1 MNYKRLQF
9 IAVILIVAVIGMVYA
24 KKMMNNSEQQD
35 AISHT
40 VTEILSQNW
49 DTRKIADTGLV
60 LFVPEKMKHIP
71 TKLDEN
77 AKETLDAYAAY
88 EYMTEPFMLKV
99 NHITA
104 KYELSSEKYA
114 EQLNGMIKS
123 SGDIRA
129 YESEVIPFADE
140 NLKGTFVKGEGFKGD
155 YPTALRSAILERGDQ
170 IWEITVV
177 YVSTNEQLA
186 EKAKEII
193 SSIQLQ

>member
-9 IAVILIVAVIGMVYA
+9 IAVILVVAVIGMVYA
-24 KKMMNNSEQQD
+24 KKMMNSSEQQD
-35 AISHT
+35 AISDT
-40 VTEILSQNW
+40 VTEILDQNW
-49 DTRKIADTGLV
+49 ETRKIAETGLI

-88 EYMTEPFMLKV
+88 EYNTEPFILKV

-104 KYELSSEKYA
+104 KYDLSSAKYA
-114 EQLNGMIKS
+114 EQLNAMIKA

-129 YESEVIPFADE
+129 YESETIPFSDE

-170 IWEITVV
+170 LWEITVV

-193 SSIQLQ
+193 SSIQIQ